1 MSLLTAPMVKVSYI
15 LAGVYFIFLK
25 RHSGVGILVF
35 RCGIWASVKGS
46 GGSLWSKAKFSALF
60 QLSCSN
66 FGLGLSHGWPGALG
80 LGVGWCGFGAGGSS
94 FRFGKILVSGF
105 RFFDSVSGAFFGGG
119 RGVGGWAVGYDCMK
133 F

>member
-1 MSLLTAPMVKVSYI
+1 MSLLTAPMVKDSYI

-25 RHSGVGILVF
+25 RHSGLGILVF

-46 GGSLWSKAKFSALF
+46 GGSLWSKAKFSAIF

-80 LGVGWCGFGAGGSS
+80 LGQGALVFASGKFWFLVFGFFIVSAG
-94 FRFGKILVSGF
+94 L
-105 RFFDSVSGAFFGGG
+105 FFGGG
-119 RGVGGWAVGYDCMK
+119 GGGGGGLGGGL
-133 F
+133 